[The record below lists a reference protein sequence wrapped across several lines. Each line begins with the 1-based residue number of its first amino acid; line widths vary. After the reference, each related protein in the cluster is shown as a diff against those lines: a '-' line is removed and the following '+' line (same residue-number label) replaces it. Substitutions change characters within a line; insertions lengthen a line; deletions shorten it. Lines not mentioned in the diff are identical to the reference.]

1 MKDQVRHP
9 TAYQSGVDGEQQAA
23 DFLIQQGMTLVDR
36 RVRLGTGEID
46 LVMTAGDMVVFV
58 EVKFRPASAAGS
70 GLMAV
75 HQGKITRMLDCA
87 TRYLTQQGWLARPI
101 RFDVLEITRDGI
113 IHVPNAFQ
121 G

>member
-9 TAYQSGVDGEQQAA
+9 TAYQSGLDGEQLA

-46 LVMTAGDMVVFV
+46 LVMTAGDTVVFV

-87 TRYLTQQGWLARPI
+87 TRYLTQQGWLVRPI
-101 RFDVLEITRDGI
+101 RFDVVEITRDGI